1 MDKTIKAIS
10 EKAGINPEVVE
21 LAINIFLEH
30 LEKEVIKNKEFQI
43 TNFGKFVLKKR
54 KGINGRISKR
64 GKTNIKPIDVIIPDF
79 NKIKFIASKRLKEKI
94 NPRGN
99 DSA

>member
-21 LAINIFLEH
+21 LAINIFLDH

-64 GKTNIKPIDVIIPDF
+64 
-79 NKIKFIASKRLKEKI
+79 
-94 NPRGN
+94 
-99 DSA
+99 